1 MTDSREHAHHVAD
14 ESSEYL
20 TTHDDEHEMH
30 HDHQAPEHV
39 HEMEHQHHEHDH
51 HDHDSEPVDYA
62 DAVEAFRRDKDEFF
76 KTGARSPVP
85 VDQRA
90 SFEGIPY
97 FAVDEALR
105 FEDLTLQPYTGSE
118 PSHFQI
124 PTSDGQLRP
133 AHRAGTFEFELDGET
148 RRLTGYVLDGGDDDG
163 EDTDEV
169 DSVFVPFIDA
179 TSGHETY
186 GAGRYLDLEAEPDGS
201 YALDFNL
208 AYHPYCVY
216 APTYSCPLT
225 PAENR
230 LPIRI
235 EAGERLP
242 AEAPTA

>member
-30 HDHQAPEHV
+30 HEHQAPEHV

-97 FAVDEALR
+97 FPVDEALR

-133 AHRAGTFEFELDGET
+133 AHRAGTFEFELGGEP
-148 RRLTGYVLDGGDDDG
+148 RHLTAYVLNDGDPAYL
-163 EDTDEV
+163 
-169 DSVFVPFIDA
+169 FVPFLDA
-179 TSGHETY
+179 TSGTETY
-186 GAGRYLDLEAEPDGS
+186 GAGRYLDLEPEDDGT

-208 AYHPYCVY
+208 AYHPSCVY
-216 APTYSCPLT
+216 DVIYSCPLT

-230 LPIRI
+230 LPDRI
-235 EAGERLP
+235 EAGERLG
-242 AEAPTA
+242 EGHDH

>member
-30 HDHQAPEHV
+30 HEHKPPEHV
-39 HEMEHQHHEHDH
+39 HEMEHQHHEHD

-97 FAVDEALR
+97 FPVDEALR

-133 AHRAGTFEFELDGET
+133 AHRAGTFEFELGGEP
-148 RRLTGYVLDGGDDDG
+148 RHLTAYVLNDGDPAYL
-163 EDTDEV
+163 
-169 DSVFVPFIDA
+169 FVPFLDA
-179 TSGHETY
+179 TSGTETY
-186 GAGRYLDLEAEPDGS
+186 GAGRYLDLEPEDDGT

-208 AYHPYCVY
+208 AYHPSCVY
-216 APTYSCPLT
+216 DVIFSCPLT

-230 LPIRI
+230 LPDRI
-235 EAGERLP
+235 EAGERLG
-242 AEAPTA
+242 EGHDH